1 MYLLYTF
8 ALSLLFIALLPYFV
22 YQAFRHG
29 KYRGSFKQR
38 MGFLPDQ
45 LRSDGRSTIWIHTVS
60 VGEFNAARPLISQLG
75 NNFPDHRIVVSTIT
89 LTGQRLAA
97 SATESFDKTF
107 YFPFDW
113 NFTVRRA
120 LNHVNPDVV
129 VILETELWPNFL
141 RECHRRGI
149 ITVIANGRISPGS
162 LKGYMRVRRFIS
174 RVLADVSLLAMQ
186 SEADAERIISL
197 GAPQSRVRVCGNLKY
212 DVVNKDDDAAFN
224 ELCQNIDEQFAL
236 SSSQNLIVAG
246 STAQGEEKILLE
258 AFRSIRNEK
267 RLENARLLFAP
278 RHPERFEEVA
288 GLIRQ
293 ANFSF
298 SRRSQPSAQSDST
311 DVILLD
317 TIGELGAAYRFA
329 AIVFVGGSLVPRGG
343 HNIIEPAAC
352 AKPVI
357 VGPHMENF
365 RAIAA
370 DFTAAD
376 ALVQIK
382 SDSNQTESL
391 AREFTRLLV
400 DRKDA
405 AQMGARA
412 REILLSNRGATLCT
426 IEAIQK
432 MMEMMGKNRLA

>member
-8 ALSLLFIALLPYFV
+8 ALSLLFIALLPYFA
-22 YQAFRHG
+22 YQALRHG

-38 MGFLPDQ
+38 MGLLPEE
-45 LRSDGRSTIWIHTVS
+45 LRSDSAPTIWIHTVS
-60 VGEFNAARPLISQLG
+60 VGEFNAARPLISQLR

-97 SATESFDKTF
+97 SAAESFDKNF

-113 NFTVRRA
+113 NFTVRRS
-120 LNHVNPDVV
+120 LDHINPVIV

-149 ITVIANGRISPGS
+149 TTVIANGRISQKS
-162 LKGYMRVRRFIS
+162 FKGYMRVRKFIS
-174 RVLADVSLLAMQ
+174 RVLADVSLLVMQ
-186 SEADAERIISL
+186 SENDAERIISL
-197 GAPQSRVRVCGNLKY
+197 GAQQSKVKVCGNLKY
-212 DVVNKDDDAAFN
+212 DLADKDKEDSFNK
-224 ELCQNIDEQFAL
+224 LCQNLDEQFAF
-236 SSSQNLIVAG
+236 SSSHNLIVAG

-258 AFRSIRNEK
+258 VLRSIRNENG
-267 RLENARLLFAP
+267 LEDTRLLVAP

-288 GLIRQ
+288 SLIRQ
-293 ANFSF
+293 SNFSF
-298 SRRSQPSAQSDST
+298 SRRSQSSAASVNT

-329 AIVFVGGSLVPRGG
+329 SVVFVGGSLVPRGG

-365 RAIAA
+365 RAITT
-370 DFTAAD
+370 DFTNAD
-376 ALVQIK
+376 ALIQIK
-382 SDSNQTESL
+382 SDSNQVESL
-391 AREFTRLLV
+391 AREFTRLLS
-400 DRKDA
+400 DRKIA
-405 AQMGARA
+405 EQIGARG
-412 REILLSNRGATLCT
+412 REILIRNRGATICT
-426 IEAIQK
+426 IEVIQK
-432 MMEMMGKNRLA
+432 LMSENRLNDR